1 MVSNNNLDNLGNL
14 DSLDN
19 SGKSDNPDNACDLR
33 AQSEQNSPWKDTY
46 YSGSVM
52 MRGPM
57 IPKESTTETLLQ
69 HDLPNGDLQDNHAW
83 QGLDPWRVLRIQAEF
98 IDGFDAL
105 AKLGLAVSVFGSAR
119 IKPDAPEYSSARIM
133 GKELVKR
140 GFAVITGGGPGIM
153 EAANR
158 GAAEAGGTSV
168 GLGIE
173 LPHEQGLNQWVNLG
187 MQFRYFFV
195 RKTMFLKYSSG
206 IIVCPGGFGTMDEL
220 FESLTL
226 VQTHK
231 VSKIPVVLFGSEYWK
246 GLMNWIETTVKERGL
261 ISSFDPSLLAT
272 TDDPL
277 EAVRIATGDKFIN

>member
-1 MVSNNNLDNLGNL
+1 
-14 DSLDN
+14 
-19 SGKSDNPDNACDLR
+19 
-33 AQSEQNSPWKDTY
+33 
-46 YSGSVM
+46 
-52 MRGPM
+52 
-57 IPKESTTETLLQ
+57 
-69 HDLPNGDLQDNHAW
+69 
-83 QGLDPWRVLRIQAEF
+83 
-98 IDGFDAL
+98 
-105 AKLGLAVSVFGSAR
+105 
-119 IKPDAPEYSSARIM
+119 M

-261 ISSFDPSLLAT
+261 ISSFDPSLLAI

>member
-1 MVSNNNLDNLGNL
+1 
-14 DSLDN
+14 
-19 SGKSDNPDNACDLR
+19 
-33 AQSEQNSPWKDTY
+33 
-46 YSGSVM
+46 M

-261 ISSFDPSLLAT
+261 ISSFDPNLLAI

-277 EAVRIATGDKFIN
+277 EAVRIASGDKFIN

>member
-1 MVSNNNLDNLGNL
+1 MVSNNNLDK
-14 DSLDN
+14 
-19 SGKSDNPDNACDLR
+19 SGKSDNPDNSCDSR
-33 AQSEQNSPWKDTY
+33 AQNTEQNSPWNDTY
-46 YSGSVM
+46 YSGAVM

-69 HDLPNGDLQDNHAW
+69 HDLPNSDLHNNHAW

-119 IKPDAPEYSSARIM
+119 IKPDEPEYNSARIM

-173 LPHEQGLNQWVNLG
+173 LPHEQGLNKWVNLG

-246 GLMNWIETTVKERGL
+246 GLIDWIGTTVKERGL
-261 ISSFDPSLLAT
+261 ISSFDPSLLAI
-272 TDDPL
+272 TDDPI

>member
-1 MVSNNNLDNLGNL
+1 MVSNNNLDK
-14 DSLDN
+14 
-19 SGKSDNPDNACDLR
+19 SGKSDNPDNSCDSR
-33 AQSEQNSPWKDTY
+33 AQNTEQNSPWNDTY
-46 YSGSVM
+46 YSGAVM

-69 HDLPNGDLQDNHAW
+69 HDLPNSDSHNNYAW

-119 IKPDAPEYSSARIM
+119 IKPDEPEYNSARIM

-173 LPHEQGLNQWVNLG
+173 LPHEQGLNKWVNLG

-261 ISSFDPSLLAT
+261 ISSFDPSLLAI